1 MRTIKIL
8 AKKDIYGGLGLK
20 IYTKDKYYEA
30 SYDEQFDAW
39 ILDSDII
46 INERPIY
53 DNKFIKENFLLPEE
67 IRDNNINIIL
77 NKSK

>member
-8 AKKDIYGGLGLK
+8 AKKDVYGGLGIK
-20 IYTKDKYYEA
+20 IYTKDNYYDATYVE
-30 SYDEQFDAW
+30 EFDVW

-46 INERPIY
+46 VNERPIY
-53 DNKFIKENFLLPEE
+53 DNKFIKDNFLLPEE